1 MRYPNQIKSRFKIEA
16 LTGIKSSLDKIRSVI
31 ALVYLLYVAN
41 ERKSFIRYSVSA
53 GGKISIEPK
62 ILESI
67 ENLIGR
73 KGLGT
78 IINNNPLITNQY
90 EPLYVGVT
98 LLMKLGYLKMEG
110 RQNTAERTG
119 GIRFPK
125 QLYFANNT
133 LVIDLILKGI
143 PEDVRFSSLYEWL
156 QNKKAT
162 SSDFE
167 DRVCM
172 FLSTCTI
179 FTQFKLRDDVNN
191 ELFFQ
196 TEGIYAAIREGG
208 NDVIFNDSHE
218 FVGPTR
224 IYNNVLRE
232 GLEPWIDINK
242 SVLSFSK
249 KSNPD
254 AKSMGAIISTT
265 LDIHNVNN
273 DAIVTDDKI
282 VYNDMDDIDESESDS
297 DSTQI
302 LSFYYP
308 FITAIRTKP
317 FLLLA
322 GISGTGKS
330 RIVRELAFKSCPEYL
345 QDKDGTTP
353 GNYCMIEVK
362 PNWHDST
369 ELLGYYSNLN
379 MSYQFKK
386 FVKFLVKAKMNPEVP
401 FFVCLD
407 EMNLAPVEQYF
418 AEILSIMETRK
429 HPKIEG
435 SDETNKDII
444 KTGAIIDSAYF
455 EKYTWKGKDG
465 ERMERNEP
473 MSDRDW
479 YFEFFNQD
487 MLSEGEKARAD
498 KYKDSYTL
506 GKEGL
511 TLPDNVIIIGTVNM
525 DDTTHQFS
533 RKVIDRAMTI
543 EMNGGKL
550 SNMFGGSKDL
560 EYLPQEEQEKWQNSF
575 RQLYV
580 IADEVLEAHPDEA
593 EDIVKKVPEKL
604 ENINK
609 ALKGTPFEVSYRVLN
624 ELTIMVGVLLDSK
637 KEGENIDDII
647 NQALDHI
654 LLMKILPRIE
664 GDSDMFNLSKD
675 FKQKNNVEYNNRL
688 EWLMDLAPEIKA
700 EEKDNDDHRQTARE
714 KIKEMIERL
723 ENQEFTRF
731 WP

>member
-1 MRYPNQIKSRFKIEA
+1 MKKIKYIKRQDSGFKLSSGNSGETSLNLSNEIFDFISKGNLKQGEEKDITFRIYKEDCIKA
-16 LTGIKSSLDKIRSVI
+16 MSFIIMKLPLYKSSSKYSDKVDDSLETFGELYSRISTFFGNNKKVEYRVNLFYRTDGRIYLKGLRVNGFSIRDYLVENYS
-31 ALVYLLYVAN
+31 ALQFDDEEDDVLNLRILSDV
-41 ERKSFIRYSVSA
+41 EDKGDDEGFWGELSQEDSI
-53 GGKISIEPK
+53 ISIQ
-62 ILESI
+62 LLSSI
-67 ENLIGR
+67 YR
-73 KGLGT
+73 
-78 IINNNPLITNQY
+78 PY
-90 EPLYVGVT
+90 
-98 LLMKLGYLKMEG
+98 
-110 RQNTAERTG
+110 
-119 GIRFPK
+119 
-125 QLYFANNT
+125 
-133 LVIDLILKGI
+133 
-143 PEDVRFSSLYEWL
+143 
-156 QNKKAT
+156 
-162 SSDFE
+162 
-167 DRVCM
+167 
-172 FLSTCTI
+172 
-179 FTQFKLRDDVNN
+179 
-191 ELFFQ
+191 
-196 TEGIYAAIREGG
+196 
-208 NDVIFNDSHE
+208 
-218 FVGPTR
+218 
-224 IYNNVLRE
+224 
-232 GLEPWIDINK
+232 
-242 SVLSFSK
+242 
-249 KSNPD
+249 
-254 AKSMGAIISTT
+254 
-265 LDIHNVNN
+265 
-273 DAIVTDDKI
+273 
-282 VYNDMDDIDESESDS
+282 
-297 DSTQI
+297 
-302 LSFYYP
+302 
-308 FITAIRTKP
+308 ITAIKSKP

-330 RIVRELAFKSCPEYL
+330 RIVRELAFKSCPKYL

-435 SDETNKDII
+435 SDEINKDII
-444 KTGAIIDSAYF
+444 KTGAIIDSVYF

-473 MSDRDW
+473 MTDRDW

-487 MLSEGEKARAD
+487 MLSEGEKTQAD

-560 EYLPQEEQEKWQNSF
+560 EYLPQEEQKKWQNSF

-580 IADEVLEAHPDEA
+580 NADEVLEAHPDEA

-675 FKQKNNVEYNNRL
+675 FKQKNYVEYNNRL
-688 EWLMDLAPEIKA
+688 EWLMDLAPEIVN
-700 EEKDNDDHRQTARE
+700 EEQEGDDHRQTARE
-714 KIKEMIERL
+714 KIKEMIDRL